1 MASNAILATLSHIIA
16 CSPCVGTFGRW
27 KTDLQDDDA
36 DLWNDLTLINS
47 IPDVR
52 PPGIPKVVEVV
63 SCSDRSD
70 EDVSTLAYETIFHQH
85 YHSSPDHRPAVSR
98 NSNSNN
104 NNTPR
109 EEEKSFTPS
118 PKRTAEF
125 LQKGNGQASRYHT
138 HADPELEQVLEEIGL
153 KDSNSNSS
161 NEDDDGGNDHGD
173 GDAELESI
181 MGPRSQISMA
191 RSHVSR
197 SIRRASSAPVV
208 ATYTSTRLPSLLQQ
222 QREHYHSSSR
232 STLARTVRQRHYQH
246 YQHYSDYNSPCNSPS
261 KEDSKE
267 DQECRENFDD
277 DEVQPSSS
285 TGFEQQHE
293 EDHNNYND
301 CDGSS
306 YSSVCQKVSFF
317 KRKRNSF
324 FRSSGSSGY
333 KKAGANGGWLPLE
346 HSGSSTEDTTV
357 STTVKNKSFVQ
368 RSSHHGRLKFKS
380 STFH

>member
-161 NEDDDGGNDHGD
+161 NEATIANQHGEEPREPQHPTGLLGSGGGH
-173 GDAELESI
+173 L
-181 MGPRSQISMA
+181 
-191 RSHVSR
+191 H
-197 SIRRASSAPVV
+197 
-208 ATYTSTRLPSLLQQ
+208 
-222 QREHYHSSSR
+222 
-232 STLARTVRQRHYQH
+232 
-246 YQHYSDYNSPCNSPS
+246 
-261 KEDSKE
+261 
-267 DQECRENFDD
+267 FD
-277 DEVQPSSS
+277 PSSIAVAAA
-285 TGFEQQHE
+285 T
-293 EDHNNYND
+293 
-301 CDGSS
+301 
-306 YSSVCQKVSFF
+306 
-317 KRKRNSF
+317 RT
-324 FRSSGSSGY
+324 
-333 KKAGANGGWLPLE
+333 LPLLLPFHPGE
-346 HSGSSTEDTTV
+346 NSETAALPALPAL
-357 STTVKNKSFVQ
+357 Q
-368 RSSHHGRLKFKS
+368 RL
-380 STFH
+380 